1 MAAKKLDL
9 TQYGITGTTEIVY
22 NPSYEE
28 LFKEEMKPE
37 LEGFDKG
44 QLTEL
49 GAVNVMTGVYTG
61 RSPKDKFIVLD
72 ENSKD
77 TVWWTS
83 DEYKN
88 DNKKCSEESW
98 AKLKEIAQ
106 KELSNKKLYV
116 VDCFCGANKDT
127 RMAVRF
133 IMEVAW
139 QAHFIRNMFIKPTD
153 EELKNFKPDFVVY
166 NASKAKV
173 ENFKELGLNSETAV
187 VFNITS
193 REQVIIN
200 TWYGGEM
207 KKGMFSMMNYYLPL
221 KGIAAMHC
229 SANTDMEGK
238 NTAIFFGLSG
248 TGKTTLS
255 TDPKRLLIGDDEHGW
270 DDNGVFNFEGGCY
283 AKVIKLD
290 KESEPDIYNA
300 IRRNALLEN
309 VTVDKDGKIDFDD
322 KSVTENTRVSY
333 PINHIE
339 KIVKPISA
347 GPAAKN
353 VIFLSADAFGVLPPV
368 SILTPEQTK
377 YYFLSGFT
385 AKLAGTERGIT
396 EPTPTFSA
404 CFGQAF
410 LELHPTKYAE
420 ELVKRMEQSGA
431 KAYLVNT
438 GWNGTGKRISIR
450 DTRGIIDAILDGS
463 ILKAE
468 TKNIPFFNLEV
479 PTALPGVDP
488 KILDPR
494 DTYKDAAEWEEK
506 ARDLAARFIK
516 NFVKYEGNAAGKALV
531 PAGPQLPAEKKAEP
545 KPEVK
550 PEAPKAEPKPAP
562 EAPKAEPAK
571 KVCWLKRLFGCK

>member
-1 MAAKKLDL
+1 MKPTDL
-9 TQYGITGTTEIVY
+9 IKYGITGVSEVLY
-22 NPSYEE
+22 NPSYEV
-28 LFKEEMKPE
+28 LYNEETRPE
-37 LEGFDKG
+37 LTGYDKG
-44 QLTEL
+44 QVTEL
-49 GAVNVMTGVYTG
+49 GAINVMTGIYTG
-61 RSPKDKFIVLD
+61 RSPKDKYIVMD
-72 ENSKD
+72 ENSKN

-83 DEYKN
+83 EEYKN
-88 DNKKCSEESW
+88 DNHPLSEENW
-98 AKLKEIAQ
+98 KNLKDLAVKQ
-106 KELSNKKLYV
+106 LSGKRLFV
-116 VDCFCGANKDT
+116 VDGFCGTHKDT
-127 RMAVRF
+127 RMKIRF

-139 QAHFIRNMFIKPTD
+139 QAHFVTNMFIRPQNQAEFD
-153 EELKNFKPDFVVY
+153 QEPDCVVY
-166 NASKAKV
+166 CAAKAKV
-173 ENFKELGLNSETAV
+173 DNYKEMGLNSETAV
-187 VFNITS
+187 AFNVTS
-193 REQVIIN
+193 KEQVILN

-207 KKGMFSMMNYYLPL
+207 KKGMFSMMNYFLPL
-221 KGIAAMHC
+221 KGIASMHC
-229 SANTDMEGK
+229 SANTDMNGE

-270 DDNGVFNFEGGCY
+270 DDEGVFNFEGGCY

-300 IRRNALLEN
+300 IRRDALLEN
-309 VTVDKDGKIDFDD
+309 VTVDENGVIDFND

-333 PINHIE
+333 PIYHIN
-339 KIVKPISA
+339 KLVRPYSQ
-347 GPAAKN
+347 GPAAKQ

-420 ELVKRMEQSGA
+420 ELVKKMEKSGA

-463 ILKAE
+463 IDKAP
-468 TKNIPFFNLEV
+468 TKQIPYFDFCV
-479 PTALPGVDP
+479 PTELNGVDT

-494 DTYKDAAEWEEK
+494 DTYADPAEWEKK
-506 ARDLAARFIK
+506 AVDLAGRFIK
-516 NFVKYEGNAAGKALV
+516 NFGKYTTNEAGKALV
-531 PAGPQLPAEKKAEP
+531 AAGPQL
-545 KPEVK
+545 
-550 PEAPKAEPKPAP
+550 
-562 EAPKAEPAK
+562 
-571 KVCWLKRLFGCK
+571 

>member
-1 MAAKKLDL
+1 MATLDL
-9 TQYGITGTTEIVY
+9 TKYGITGSTVIAH
-22 NPSYEE
+22 NPSYEK
-28 LFKEEMKPE
+28 LFEEETKAG
-37 LEGFDKG
+37 LEGYEKG
-44 QLTEL
+44 QNTEL
-49 GAVNVMTGVYTG
+49 DAVNVMTGVYTG
-61 RSPKDKFIVLD
+61 RSPKDKFIVMD

-83 DEYKN
+83 DDYKN
-88 DNKKCSEESW
+88 DNKPITEEAW
-98 AKLKEIAQ
+98 AALKDIAK
-106 KELSNKKLYV
+106 KELSNKELYV
-116 VDCFCGANKDT
+116 VDCFCGANADT

-133 IMEVAW
+133 IVEVAW
-139 QAHFIRNMFIKPTD
+139 QAHFVTNMFIQPTA
-153 EELKNFKPDFVVY
+153 EELENFEPNFVVY

-173 ENFKELGLNSETAV
+173 ENWKELGINSETCVA
-187 VFNITS
+187 FNITS

-221 KGIAAMHC
+221 QGIASMHC
-229 SANTDMEGK
+229 SANCDMNGE

-255 TDPKRLLIGDDEHGW
+255 TDPKRRLIGDDEHGW

-283 AKVIKLD
+283 AKVINLS
-290 KESEPDIYNA
+290 KENEPDIYGA
-300 IRRNALLEN
+300 IKRNALLEN
-309 VTVDKDGKIDFDD
+309 VIVAEDGTIDFND
-322 KSVTENTRVSY
+322 KSATENTRVSY
-333 PINHIE
+333 PIDHINN
-339 KIVKPISA
+339 IQPGGSA
-347 GPAAKN
+347 PAAKN

-368 SILTPEQTK
+368 SILTPEQTQ

-420 ELVKRMEQSGA
+420 ELVKKMVKNGA

-438 GWNGTGKRISIR
+438 GWNGTGKRISIP

-468 TKNIPFFNLEV
+468 TKKIPMFDFEV
-479 PTALPGVDP
+479 PTALPNVNP
-488 KILDPR
+488 AILDPR
-494 DTYKDAAEWEEK
+494 DTYECACQWEEK
-506 ARDLAARFIK
+506 AKDLAARFIK
-516 NFVKYEGNAAGKALV
+516 NFSKYTTNEAGKALV
-531 PAGPQLPAEKKAEP
+531 AAGPQL
-545 KPEVK
+545 
-550 PEAPKAEPKPAP
+550 
-562 EAPKAEPAK
+562 
-571 KVCWLKRLFGCK
+571 

>member
-1 MAAKKLDL
+1 MAIDL
-9 TQYGITGTTEIVY
+9 KHYGISGTTEIVH
-22 NPSYEE
+22 NPSYEA
-28 LFKEEMKPE
+28 LFDAEMDPTLTGYE
-37 LEGFDKG
+37 KG

-61 RSPKDKFIVLD
+61 RSPKDKYIVMD
-72 ENSKD
+72 ANSKD

-83 DEYKN
+83 DGYKN
-88 DNKKCSEESW
+88 DNHPMSESTW
-98 AKLKEIAQ
+98 ATV
-106 KELSNKKLYV
+106 KELAVKELCNKKLYV
-116 VDCFCGANKDT
+116 VDAFCGANPDT

-139 QAHFIRNMFIKPTD
+139 QAHFVTNMFIRPSE
-153 EELKNFKPDFVVY
+153 EELKNFKPDFIVY

-173 ENFKELGLNSETAV
+173 ENYKELGLNSETCVA
-187 VFNITS
+187 FNITS

-221 KGIAAMHC
+221 KGIASMHC
-229 SANTDMEGK
+229 SANTDMNGE

-283 AKVIKLD
+283 AKVINLD
-290 KESEPDIYNA
+290 KDSEPDIYNA
-300 IRRNALLEN
+300 IRRDALLEN
-309 VTVDKDGKIDFDD
+309 VTVDGNGKIDFAD

-333 PINHIE
+333 PIDHIE
-339 KIVKPISA
+339 KIVRPVSA
-347 GPAAKN
+347 APAAKN

-368 SILTPEQTK
+368 SILTPEQTQ

-410 LELHPTKYAE
+410 LELHPTKYAA
-420 ELVKRMEQSGA
+420 ELVKKIQVSGA

-438 GWNGTGKRISIR
+438 GWNGTGKRITIK
-450 DTRGIIDAILDGS
+450 DTRGIIDAILSGD

-468 TKNIPFFNLEV
+468 TKKIPMFDLEV
-479 PTALPGVDP
+479 PTALPGVNP
-488 KILDPR
+488 AILDPR
-494 DTYKDAAEWEEK
+494 DTYTNVEEWETK
-506 ARDLAARFIK
+506 AKDLAGRFVK
-516 NFVKYEGNAAGKALV
+516 NFVKYEGNDAGKALV
-531 PAGPQLPAEKKAEP
+531 EAGPKL
-545 KPEVK
+545 
-550 PEAPKAEPKPAP
+550 
-562 EAPKAEPAK
+562 
-571 KVCWLKRLFGCK
+571 

>member
-1 MAAKKLDL
+1 MAKFDKSVLEK
-9 TQYGITGTTEIVY
+9 YGITGTTEVIY
-22 NPSYEE
+22 NPSYEV
-28 LFKEEMKPE
+28 LFEEE
-37 LEGFDKG
+37 TQESLTGFDKG
-44 QLTEL
+44 QETEL
-49 GAVNVMTGVYTG
+49 GAVNVMTGIYTG
-61 RSPKDKFIVLD
+61 RSPKDKFIVDD
-72 ENSKD
+72 ENSHD

-88 DNKKCSEESW
+88 DNKPVTKETW
-98 AKLKEIAQ
+98 AAVKEIAK

-116 VDCFCGANKDT
+116 VDGFCGANKDT

-133 IMEVAW
+133 IVEVAW
-139 QAHFIRNMFIKPTD
+139 QAHFVKNMFIRPSE
-153 EELKNFKPDFVVY
+153 EELAAFEPDFIVY

-173 ENFKELGLNSETAV
+173 ENYKELGLNSETAV
-187 VFNITS
+187 VFNVTS
-193 REQVIIN
+193 KEQVIIN

-207 KKGMFSMMNYYLPL
+207 KKGMFSMMNYFLPL
-221 KGIAAMHC
+221 KGIASMHC
-229 SANTDMEGK
+229 SANCDKNGE

-283 AKVIKLD
+283 AKVINLD

-300 IRRNALLEN
+300 IKRNALLEN
-309 VTVDKDGKIDFDD
+309 VTVAADGKIDFAD

-339 KIVKPISA
+339 NIVKPISHA
-347 GPAAKN
+347 PAAKQ

-377 YYFLSGFT
+377 SYFLSGFT

-420 ELVKRMEQSGA
+420 ELVKKMEKSGA

-438 GWNGTGKRISIR
+438 GWNGTGKRISIK

-463 ILKAE
+463 INNAP
-468 TKNIPFFNLEV
+468 TKQIPLFNFTV
-479 PTALPGVDP
+479 PTELPGVDP
-488 KILDPR
+488 AILDPR
-494 DTYKDAAEWEEK
+494 DTYDCACKWEEK
-506 ARDLAARFIK
+506 AKDLAGRFIK
-516 NFVKYEGNAAGKALV
+516 NFVKYTGNEAGKALV
-531 PAGPQLPAEKKAEP
+531 AAGPQL
-545 KPEVK
+545 
-550 PEAPKAEPKPAP
+550 
-562 EAPKAEPAK
+562 
-571 KVCWLKRLFGCK
+571 